1 MVNGGGELTLPV
13 SVSELGVYNLWV
25 DGGFSGKNQIKGLFQ
40 LGHHVVNQVLV
51 TGSLSVSVSVYK
63 LSKSAFV
70 HG

>member
-1 MVNGGGELTLPV
+1 
-13 SVSELGVYNLWV
+13 
-25 DGGFSGKNQIKGLFQ
+25 
-40 LGHHVVNQVLV
+40 VLV